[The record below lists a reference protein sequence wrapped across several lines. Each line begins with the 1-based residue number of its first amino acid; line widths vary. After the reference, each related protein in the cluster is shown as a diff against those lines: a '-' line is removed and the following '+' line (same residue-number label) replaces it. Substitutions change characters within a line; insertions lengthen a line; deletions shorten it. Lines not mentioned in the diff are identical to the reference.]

1 MIIQLTPEQRDT
13 LLFYETG
20 FEQLEPRYEVV
31 DWADQQGWRWRRD
44 WHCRRLDIWHID
56 RGRQYAL
63 EFATPE
69 MAIMFTL
76 RWL

>member
-1 MIIQLTPEQRDT
+1 MIIPLTPEQRDT
-13 LLFYETG
+13 LLFFETG

-31 DWADQQGWRWRRD
+31 EWADQQGWRWRRD
-44 WHCRRLDIWHID
+44 WHCRRLSGWNGH
-56 RGRQYAL
+56 QYVL

-69 MAIMFTL
+69 MATVFAL

>member
-20 FEQLEPRYEVV
+20 FEQLEPLYEIVE
-31 DWADQQGWRWRRD
+31 WANEQGWRWRRD
-44 WHCRRLDIWHID
+44 WICRRSYWSFDH
-56 RGRQYAL
+56 GQQYML
-63 EFATPE
+63 EFATQE
-69 MAIMFTL
+69 MATLFTL